1 MNEYP
6 RAFNRGSKTEG
17 SVLMTKLNLL
27 LVLTTTVFLIGGKA
41 SAHPPE
47 SFEMSFDAWLGNF
60 DNPSVVEPKVIAY
73 CNSKNGVNGPYQEV
87 DLGDSLHLHKNTK
100 GEYEIAMNGWLNT
113 LGIRSG
119 DADYVSHRKPRYPR
133 RFGIDPS
140 LEQVFRNMGATGE
153 FELIVEVNSIKEG
166 TVWHQG
172 RRRGALYESSG
183 DPAGSHAK
191 VQISNPQIIRECFSF
206 NPCTWNLGLRRLL
219 KCLIGKEGV
228 PPG

>member
-1 MNEYP
+1 MPFVNEHP
-6 RAFNRGSKTEG
+6 RAFNRESKIKG

-27 LVLTTTVFLIGGKA
+27 LVLTTTVFLIGGEA

-60 DNPSVVEPKVIAY
+60 DNPSVGKPTVIAY
-73 CNSKNGVNGPYQEV
+73 CHSRNGVNGPYQEV
-87 DLGDSLHLHKNTK
+87 DLGNSLHLHKNTK

-119 DADYVSHRKPRYPR
+119 DADYVSHSKPSLPRKVARHS
-133 RFGIDPS
+133 S

-153 FELIVEVNSIKEG
+153 FELIVEVNSMRYPHG
-166 TVWHQG
+166 FG
-172 RRRGALYESSG
+172 SFMESKG
-183 DPAGSHAK
+183 DPVGTHAK

-206 NPCTWNLGLRRLL
+206 NP
-219 KCLIGKEGV
+219 
-228 PPG
+228 